1 MLRTHSSQP
10 SYIVEKSSFSKY
22 ELTESLN
29 PWWTGEKDRTVAS
42 WKTLRYRVRLR
53 WISRLSLKPFSLNFV
68 VGPRLVGKTTGIK
81 LLINELSSENP
92 FSVLYL
98 NCEIF
103 SSFRDLLQALRW
115 YLDFKGKEGGRKIL
129 HLPG

>member
-1 MLRTHSSQP
+1 M
-10 SYIVEKSSFSKY
+10 
-22 ELTESLN
+22 
-29 PWWTGEKDRTVAS
+29 
-42 WKTLRYRVRLR
+42 
-53 WISRLSLKPFSLNFV
+53 
-68 VGPRLVGKTTGIK
+68 GKTTGIK

-115 YLDFKGKEGGRKIL
+115 YLDFKGRKGVGRSYIFL
-129 HLPG
+129 DEVGDLEVPPGAGRGSLDVDHAG